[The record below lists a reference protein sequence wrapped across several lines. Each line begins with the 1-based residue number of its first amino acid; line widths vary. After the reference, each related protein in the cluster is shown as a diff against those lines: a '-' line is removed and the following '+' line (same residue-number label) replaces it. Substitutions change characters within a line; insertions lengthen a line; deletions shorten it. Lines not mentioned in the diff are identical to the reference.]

1 MIACPQREGE
11 RDGQV
16 GLGRWVVEKD
26 FNLESWNKVM
36 LMLYLVLG

>member
-11 RDGQV
+11 KYGQV
-16 GLGRWVVEKD
+16 DLGRWVVEKD

-36 LMLYLVLG
+36 LVLYLVLG